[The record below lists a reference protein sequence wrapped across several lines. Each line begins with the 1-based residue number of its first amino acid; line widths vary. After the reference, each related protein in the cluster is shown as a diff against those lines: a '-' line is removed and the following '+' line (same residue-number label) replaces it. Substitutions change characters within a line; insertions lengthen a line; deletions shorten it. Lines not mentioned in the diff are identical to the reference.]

1 MVRIIVYIVS
11 MFVCI
16 CNRITES
23 EVRKA
28 ARCGAKTADA
38 AYACQ
43 GCEVQ
48 CGCCLDYAQEVIDEE
63 RGVPR
68 HLRLVS
74 AKAA

>member
-1 MVRIIVYIVS
+1 MVRIIVYTDL

-28 ARCGAKTADA
+28 ARCGATTPDA
-38 AYACQ
+38 VYACH

-63 RGVPR
+63 RGVR
-68 HLRLVS
+68 SRLRLV
-74 AKAA
+74 KAA

>member
-1 MVRIIVYIVS
+1 MI
-11 MFVCI
+11 VCI

-28 ARCGAKTADA
+28 VRCGAKTPEE

-43 GCEVQ
+43 GCEIQ

-63 RGVPR
+63 LAKPG

-74 AKAA
+74 SRAA